1 MERRNGPVIEFLDA
15 AERWLGRTDAMSEE
29 EASILAALSKSM
41 LDKQGLKAS
50 RTAVVQD
57 VAQRLRGIAYGL
69 KPTADS
75 EAEIYTQRLES
86 LRSAADS
93 AELLLTRIQTGSNIR
108 RLRLS
113 EGMNLTQ
120 LADRADI
127 DIGYASKLENFG
139 AGPPSLEVA
148 ARLARVL
155 SVETTDLWD
164 GYPRLLDSTVDA
176 EDRPRTEQEAI
187 ISEIADLCGHLSIEQ
202 LRFLAI
208 AIKAV
213 ADAERQHRKG
223 RKPSDWNLGN
233 VFA

>member
-1 MERRNGPVIEFLDA
+1 
-15 AERWLGRTDAMSEE
+15 
-29 EASILAALSKSM
+29 
-41 LDKQGLKAS
+41 
-50 RTAVVQD
+50 
-57 VAQRLRGIAYGL
+57 
-69 KPTADS
+69 
-75 EAEIYTQRLES
+75 